1 MRAAFPLIALA
12 LLAACGSRNDD
23 VGGVSPEE
31 DRMLNDAASALDANY
46 MAPPDN
52 EFIVANTAT
61 TNDTGNV
68 SGNAQ

>member
-1 MRAAFPLIALA
+1 MRAALPLLGLA

-31 DRMLNDAASALDANY
+31 DRMLNDAAASLDVNY
-46 MAPPDN
+46 MAAP
-52 EFIVANTAT
+52 ANDAAANAT
-61 TNDTGNV
+61 D